1 MSQLMFTL
9 KNTCSY
15 IQQAKKGDRSRQ
27 RVAWG
32 VRGIFDLDQLLTFTR
47 TCVLEAFSQ
56 RIGMLISTKYAAIR
70 NSTILENVLSKL
82 ETVLSVHRT
91 LLHRVFPTCCQSRLQ
106 RCSLSQRV
114 TEKFVCGMIGIH
126 KILTLYLES
135 TVSRK
140 EKKEQQK
147 SG

>member
-1 MSQLMFTL
+1 MP
-9 KNTCSY
+9 
-15 IQQAKKGDRSRQ
+15 
-27 RVAWG
+27 G

-91 LLHRVFPTCCQSRLQ
+91 LLHRVFPTCCQSRLL
-106 RCSLSQRV
+106 RCSLISESYGEICVWYDWHPQNTHIV
-114 TEKFVCGMIGIH
+114 TRKRSFTKRE
-126 KILTLYLES
+126 ERS
-135 TVSRK
+135 TKVWIVNSSLLLPSSLALRL
-140 EKKEQQK
+140 
-147 SG
+147 